1 MRMGKTVTRGRTV
14 IGPGRQ
20 QGIALVAIVG
30 VVAVAAAAV
39 VVSSLDSRA
48 LKAEQNERAAR
59 SQADLAD
66 GLLAWAS
73 MGVPKGLD
81 QPDRLSGS
89 STSACV
95 SLASSGLRADAVEAL
110 TAYGASELCPPPPS
124 LRPLAGRNRVAP
136 APRLSTPMCGGAG
149 NDVGVEGECWDPD
162 DAGGW
167 LKIDGGAPLAFLVVP
182 PDWQPGEGV
191 ALRGVR
197 ADAMMAR
204 LSLRAQVQLWS
215 ALDSVLADPGA
226 LDDGELEHIRLDAS
240 GCSLGGLLKG
250 DKDCFSDSFEASER
264 TELAEKI
271 RDELTDRLPED
282 AVRAWLLPAGE
293 VIDFPEIVAETR
305 QGTLTVVAV
314 AQSRPPQRTPLPQ
327 AALDAPGQSVAAAV
341 RRASPGLDR
350 AAAARAAAQSSGAPS
365 PND

>member
-1 MRMGKTVTRGRTV
+1 MRMDKRVMQGRTV

-81 QPDRLSGS
+81 RPDRLSGA

-124 LRPLAGRNRVAP
+124 LRPLAGGNRVAP

-149 NDVGVEGECWDPD
+149 SDVGVEGGCWDPD
-162 DAGGW
+162 DASGW
-167 LKIDGGAPLAFLVVP
+167 LTIDGGAPMAFLVVP

-204 LSLRAQVQLWS
+204 LSLRARVQLW
-215 ALDSVLADPGA
+215 GA
-226 LDDGELEHIRLDAS
+226 LDTVLDGLSNAQLEGLLLNEPA
-240 GCSLGGLLKG
+240 CTLGGLING
-250 DKDCFSDSFEASER
+250 ADACFSPS
-264 TELAEKI
+264 
-271 RDELTDRLPED
+271 
-282 AVRAWLLPAGE
+282 LLPADRAQLVGVARLRSALPPAHADWLLRDAIEFPAIKVDTPRGE
-293 VIDFPEIVAETR
+293 T
-305 QGTLTVVAV
+305 TLPAV
-314 AQSRPPQRTPLPQ
+314 AQPPAQ
-327 AALDAPGQSVAAAV
+327 AAAGKVEFSAAPGRAVSAAV
-341 RRASPGLDR
+341 RVAAPGLER
-350 AAAARAAAQSSGAPS
+350 AAAARAEAAARGAAPTKS
-365 PND
+365 DS